1 MSFMRTG
8 SNPAGLKA
16 SPKWLRQLVADL
28 DRHEG
33 FRQYAYPDPLSKI
46 GRNYSAKKYGWG
58 MKPAPPILAQLGLNE
73 ADGRPWTFGH
83 GFTKGVTSASS
94 ISKEA
99 STRRLEQ
106 EALSHAAELDSLLPE
121 WRVAF
126 PLYAQTVF
134 ANMIYN
140 LGRERLSKFTTT
152 LNLAKHMKF
161 AEAGRNLRASLWFK
175 QVGTRAQE
183 LVKRLETGKIAPEH
197 QV

>member
-1 MSFMRTG
+1 MAFMKTG
-8 SNPAGLKA
+8 SSTEGLKA

-33 FRQYAYPDPLSKI
+33 FRQYAYPDPKSEI
-46 GRNYSAKKYGWG
+46 GIKYPARKYGWG
-58 MKPAPPILAQLGLNE
+58 NKPAGPILAALGLSE
-73 ADGRPWTFGH
+73 GKGRPWTVGH
-83 GFTKGVTSASS
+83 GFTKDVTPATN
-94 ISKEA
+94 ISKEF
-99 STRRLEQ
+99 SNRRLEQ
-106 EALSHAAELDSLLPE
+106 EALDHAAELDSLLPE
-121 WRVAF
+121 WRIAF

-140 LGRERLSKFTTT
+140 MGRERLSKFTTT

-175 QVGTRAQE
+175 QVGTRAEE

>member
-1 MSFMRTG
+1 MAYMRTG
-8 SNPAGLKA
+8 SSTDSLKA

-33 FRQYAYPDPLSKI
+33 FRQYAYPDPLSDL
-46 GRNYSAKKYGWG
+46 GRKYPASKYGWG
-58 MKPAPPILAQLGLNE
+58 MKPAGPILAALGISE
-73 ADGRPWTFGH
+73 AKGRPWTVGH
-83 GFTKGVTSASS
+83 GFTKGVTPDTNM
-94 ISKEA
+94 SKEF

-106 EALSHAAELDSLLPE
+106 EALAHAAELDSLLPE
-121 WRVAF
+121 WRIAF

-152 LNLAKHMKF
+152 LDLAKHMKF
-161 AEAGRNLRASLWFK
+161 AEAGRNLRASLWAK
-175 QVGTRAQE
+175 QVKGRADE
-183 LVKRLETGKIAPEH
+183 LIRRLETGKIAPEH